1 MDLQMNGKTAL
12 VTGASAGIG
21 KAIAF
26 ALAREGVDVAIC
38 ARRQGPLEAAA
49 SQIARETNRKIVAV
63 PADLTKPDDAE
74 AFVKKAHAALG
85 RVDILV
91 NNAGSSPG
99 GVLEFLTEE
108 HWAESLQL
116 KFMGYVRCLK
126 HVLPIM
132 QSQGRGRVVNLIG
145 NDGVKPSYWEIAPGA
160 AAANGTMEI
169 AVAYPCA
176 NGLPRAS
183 GGRPAARH
191 LVWPHRREVT
201 TAIGPW
207 GSHE

>member
-38 ARRQGPLEAAA
+38 ARREKPLKAAA
-49 SQIARETNRKIVAV
+49 TQIARQTNRKVVAI
-63 PADLTKPDDAE
+63 PADQTKPADAE
-74 AFVKKAHAALG
+74 TFVKKAHTALG

-108 HWAESLQL
+108 HWAQSLQL
-116 KFMGYVRCLK
+116 KFMGYVRRLK

-132 QSQGRGRVVNLIG
+132 QKQGRARIVNLMR
-145 NDGVKPSYWEIAPGA
+145 NDGV
-160 AAANGTMEI
+160 T
-169 AVAYPCA
+169 
-176 NGLPRAS
+176 L
-183 GGRPAARH
+183 
-191 LVWPHRREVT
+191 
-201 TAIGPW
+201 
-207 GSHE
+207 

>member
-49 SQIARETNRKIVAV
+49 SQIARETNRKIVAI
-63 PADLTKPDDAE
+63 PADLTKPADAE
-74 AFVKKAHAALG
+74 AFVKEAHNALG

-91 NNAGSSPG
+91 NNAGPSPG

-108 HWAESLQL
+108 HWAQSLQL

-132 QSQGRGRVVNLIG
+132 QKV
-145 NDGVKPSYWEIAPGA
+145 
-160 AAANGTMEI
+160 
-169 AVAYPCA
+169 
-176 NGLPRAS
+176 
-183 GGRPAARH
+183 PAGWIRRIVDARF
-191 LVWPHRREVT
+191 
-201 TAIGPW
+201 AMQ
-207 GSHE
+207 

>member
-1 MDLQMNGKTAL
+1 MDLQMNGKAAL
-12 VTGASAGIG
+12 VTGASVGIG

-38 ARRQGPLEAAA
+38 VRRREPLEAAA
-49 SQIARETNRKIVAV
+49 SQIARETNRKIVAI
-63 PADLTKPDDAE
+63 PADLTKPAEAE
-74 AFVKKAHAALG
+74 AFVKEAHNALG

-108 HWAESLQL
+108 HWPQSLQL

-132 QSQGRGRVVNLIG
+132 QKV
-145 NDGVKPSYWEIAPGA
+145 
-160 AAANGTMEI
+160 
-169 AVAYPCA
+169 
-176 NGLPRAS
+176 
-183 GGRPAARH
+183 PAGWIRRIVDARF
-191 LVWPHRREVT
+191 
-201 TAIGPW
+201 AMQ
-207 GSHE
+207 

>member
-49 SQIARETNRKIVAV
+49 SQIARETNRKIVAI
-63 PADLTKPDDAE
+63 PADLTKPADAE
-74 AFVKKAHAALG
+74 GFVKEAHTALG

-108 HWAESLQL
+108 HWAQSLQL

-132 QSQGRGRVVNLIG
+132 QTRSRPKSTLPPPI
-145 NDGVKPSYWEIAPGA
+145 PSGFA
-160 AAANGTMEI
+160 AAP
-169 AVAYPCA
+169 VAH
-176 NGLPRAS
+176 RK
-183 GGRPAARH
+183 AAF
-191 LVWPHRREVT
+191 RR
-201 TAIGPW
+201 
-207 GSHE
+207 GSAPSPVRR